1 VGIRLE
7 QVIPWGR
14 SFDEYR
20 RMFDLSDEDLKG
32 RILGCADG
40 PASFNSEATER
51 GVSVVSCDPIYELD
65 AGQIERRVVECH
77 DDLIA
82 QVRQR
87 QDLFVWEEFGSPESI
102 GRHRLAVMR
111 RFLEDL
117 EAGKGLGRYV
127 TGALPVLPFED
138 GAFDLA
144 LVSHFLFLYSDR
156 LDLEFHRAGV
166 RKLLQVARE
175 VRIYPLQ
182 TLAAVRSA
190 HVEALV
196 EGAESEGWDVRIC
209 PVSYEFQR
217 GAREMMRVWKKPTCC
232 RG

>member
-20 RMFDLSDEDLKG
+20 RIFDLSDEDLKE

-40 PASFNSEATER
+40 PASFNAEATER
-51 GVSVVSCDPIYELD
+51 GASVVSCDPIYELD

-77 DDLIA
+77 DDLIE

-87 QDLFVWEEFGSPESI
+87 RDLFVWDEFGTPEGI

-111 RFLEDL
+111 RFLTDF
-117 EAGKGLGRYV
+117 EAGKGQGRYV
-127 TGALPVLPFED
+127 TGALPELPFED

-156 LDLEFHRAGV
+156 LDLKFHRASV
-166 RKLLQVARE
+166 RELLRVAAE

-190 HVEALV
+190 HVQALEEA
-196 EGAESEGWDVRIC
+196 ADREGWDVAIR
-209 PVSYEFQR
+209 PVPYEFQR
-217 GAREMMRVWKKPTCC
+217 GAREMMRVRRKQT
-232 RG
+232 